1 MEKIIKEL
9 LEGKQYKEAR
19 DKLCELEGADIAAV
33 LAEMSE
39 RAMLICFRLLPNDL
53 AAEAFVELDS
63 DSQEALI
70 ASFSDSELKE
80 VVDELYVDDAVDLIE
95 EMPSNVVRRIL
106 AQTDSV
112 MRQSI
117 NEILKYPSD
126 SAGSLMTTELVSL
139 RSGITVADAFSAIR
153 RRAIDKETV
162 YTCYVKDEKS
172 RLIGVITVK
181 DLLLA
186 EDDGVIINDI
196 METNIISA
204 TTLEDKEAVAQ
215 KFSHYDLLALPVVDS
230 VGRLVGIIT
239 VDDAIDV
246 LEEEA
251 TEDIEVMAGI
261 TPTDKP
267 YMKTGVLETY
277 KKRIPWLLLLM
288 VSATFTST
296 IITRYEVSLAAFGL
310 AAFMP
315 MLMDTGGNAGGQ
327 ASVTIIRGL
336 SLGEIRPRDWFKIVF
351 KEMRVAVLCGIT
363 MAIATFLK
371 LMIIDRP
378 DVTVALVVSLTL
390 LCGVMV
396 AKFVGCTMPIL
407 AKLAHLDPAV
417 MASPF
422 ITATVD
428 AISLVI
434 YFNIATSIL
443 A

>member
-1 MEKIIKEL
+1 MENRINEL
-9 LEGKQYKEAR
+9 LELKQFREAR
-19 DKLCELEGADIAAV
+19 EALCGYEPADIATILGELNEHALL
-33 LAEMSE
+33 LA
-39 RAMLICFRLLPNDL
+39 FRLLPNDL

-63 DSQEALI
+63 DLQSALI
-70 ASFSDSELKE
+70 TSFSDSELKE

-95 EMPSNVVRRIL
+95 EMPANMVRRIL
-106 AQTDSV
+106 AQADTD
-112 MRQSI
+112 MRSSI

-126 SAGSLMTTELVSL
+126 SAGSLMTTEFVSL
-139 RSGITVADAFSAIR
+139 HSGITVADAFSAIR

-162 YTCYVKDEKS
+162 YTCYVKDEHS

-186 EDDGVIINDI
+186 EDDEALINDI

-204 TTLEDKEAVAQ
+204 VTLEDKEAVVQ

-230 VGRLVGIIT
+230 EHRLVGIIT

-267 YMKTGVLETY
+267 YMKTGVFETWR
-277 KKRIPWLLLLM
+277 KRIPWLLLLM

-296 IITRYEVSLAAFGL
+296 IITRYEASLTVFGL

-336 SLGEIRPRDWFKIVF
+336 SLGEIRPRDWFRIVW
-351 KEMRVAVLCGIT
+351 KEIRVAILCGVT
-363 MAIATFLK
+363 MAIATFAK
-371 LMIIDRP
+371 LMIVDRP
-378 DVTVALVVSLTL
+378 PLDVAMVVSLTL
-390 LCGVMV
+390 LCGIMV
-396 AKFVGCTMPIL
+396 AKFVGCSMPIL
-407 AKLAHLDPAV
+407 AKKIGLDPAV

-428 AISLVI
+428 AVSLMI

>member
-1 MEKIIKEL
+1 MENRINEL
-9 LEGKQYKEAR
+9 LELKQYREAR
-19 DKLCELEGADIAAV
+19 ESLCELEPADIAAILGELNERTLL
-33 LAEMSE
+33 LA
-39 RAMLICFRLLPNDL
+39 FRLLPNDL
-53 AAEAFVELDS
+53 AAECFVELES
-63 DSQEALI
+63 EEQSALI
-70 ASFSDSELKE
+70 ASFSDNELKE

-95 EMPSNVVRRIL
+95 EMPANMVRRIL
-106 AQTDSV
+106 SQADSE
-112 MRQSI
+112 MRKSI

-139 RSGITVADAFSAIR
+139 HSGITVADAFSAIR

-172 RLIGVITVK
+172 RLIGVVTVK

-186 EDDGVIINDI
+186 EDDEVIINDI
-196 METNIISA
+196 MEKSVIFA
-204 TTLEDKEAVAQ
+204 TTLEDKEEVAQ

-230 VGRLVGIIT
+230 EGRLVGIIT

-267 YMKTGVLETY
+267 YMKTGVFETWR
-277 KKRIPWLLLLM
+277 KRIPWLLLLM

-296 IITRYEVSLAAFGL
+296 IITRYEASLTVFGL

-336 SLGEIRPRDWFKIVF
+336 SLGEIRPRDWFKIAW
-351 KEMRVAVLCGIT
+351 KEFRVAMLCGVT
-363 MAIATFLK
+363 MAIATFAK
-371 LMIIDRP
+371 LMIIDHP
-378 DVTVALVVSLTL
+378 SLEVALVVSLTL

-396 AKFVGCTMPIL
+396 AKLIGCTMPIL

-428 AISLVI
+428 AVSLMI
-434 YFNIATSIL
+434 YFNIATAIL